1 MKTLLLPLWPLL
13 AAGALSAQELTV
25 TPVTGGIHM
34 INGRGGN
41 IGVCAGDDGLLL
53 IDAKFA
59 NLAEPMRAALAGLG
73 EGDPAFLLNTHYH
86 PDHTGGNAVFGAV
99 TAILAHH
106 NVRARLMAGED
117 PPPEALPV
125 LTFEEGVSLHFNGEE
140 IEVVH
145 FPAAH
150 TDGDAVVFFT
160 GSDAVHMGDIMF
172 HGLFPFVD
180 IDAGGSV
187 DGVIAA
193 VEAVL
198 ARIGPETRVIPGHGD
213 LATPDDLRT
222 YLRMIRQTRAA
233 VEDGMA
239 AGKTLE
245 ELQAAGV
252 AQEWSGWS
260 WGFISAERWIATL
273 HRGAGG

>member
-1 MKTLLLPLWPLL
+1 MKTPLLPLLLL
-13 AAGALSAQELTV
+13 AAAALPAQELTV

-59 NLAEPMRAALAGLG
+59 NLAEPLRAVLAGLG

-86 PDHTGGNAVFGAV
+86 GDHTGGNAVFGAV
-99 TAILAHH
+99 TPILAHR
-106 NVRARLMAGED
+106 NVRARLTAGAD
-117 PPPEALPV
+117 PPPRSLPV
-125 LTFEEGVSLHFNGEE
+125 LTFEEGVSLHFNGEK

-160 GSDAVHMGDIMF
+160 RSDVVHMGDIMF
-172 HGLFPFVD
+172 HRLFPYVD

-213 LATPDDLRT
+213 LASPEDLRT
-222 YLRMIRQTRAA
+222 YLRMIRETRAA
-233 VEDGMA
+233 VQDGMA
-239 AGKTLE
+239 AGQSLE

-252 AQEWSGWS
+252 GEEWSGWS
-260 WGFISAERWIATL
+260 WGFISAERWVATL
-273 HRGAGG
+273 HRSAGG

>member
-1 MKTLLLPLWPLL
+1 MKTPLLPLLL
-13 AAGALSAQELTV
+13 LTAGALPAEELTV
-25 TPVTGGIHM
+25 TPVTAGIHM

-59 NLAEPMRAALAGLG
+59 RLAEPMRAALAGLG
-73 EGDPAFLLNTHYH
+73 EGDPAFLLNTHH
-86 PDHTGGNAVFGAV
+86 HGDHTGGNAVFGAV
-99 TAILAHH
+99 TPILAHH
-106 NVRARLMAGED
+106 NVRARLLAGEA
-117 PPPEALPV
+117 PPPESLPV

-140 IEVVH
+140 IDVVH

-160 GSDAVHMGDIMF
+160 GSDVVHMGDILF
-172 HGLFPFVD
+172 HGRFPYVD

-198 ARIGPETRVIPGHGD
+198 ARIGPETRVIPGHGE
-213 LATPDDLRT
+213 LAAPGDLRT
-222 YLRMIRQTRAA
+222 YLRMIRETRAA

-239 AGKTLE
+239 AGLGLE

-252 AQEWSGWS
+252 AEEWASWS

>member
-34 INGRGGN
+34 INGHGGN

-198 ARIGPETRVIPGHGD
+198 ARTGPETRVIPGHGD
-213 LATPDDLRT
+213 LAAPDDLRT

>member
-34 INGRGGN
+34 INGHGGN

-106 NVRARLMAGED
+106 NVRARLMAGEA

-198 ARIGPETRVIPGHGD
+198 ARVGPETRVIPGHGD

-252 AQEWSGWS
+252 AEQWSGWS

>member
-1 MKTLLLPLWPLL
+1 
-13 AAGALSAQELTV
+13 
-25 TPVTGGIHM
+25 
-34 INGRGGN
+34 
-41 IGVCAGDDGLLL
+41 
-53 IDAKFA
+53 
-59 NLAEPMRAALAGLG
+59 MRAALAGLG

-86 PDHTGGNAVFGAV
+86 GDHTGGNAVFGAV
-99 TAILAHH
+99 TPILAHH
-106 NVRARLMAGED
+106 NVRARLMAGD
-117 PPPEALPV
+117 PPPESLPV

-160 GSDAVHMGDIMF
+160 GSDVVHMGDILF
-172 HGLFPFVD
+172 HGRFPYVD

-213 LATPDDLRT
+213 LAAPDDLRT

-252 AQEWSGWS
+252 AEEWSGWS

>member
-34 INGRGGN
+34 INGHGGN

-198 ARIGPETRVIPGHGD
+198 ARTGPETRVIPGHGD

>member
-1 MKTLLLPLWPLL
+1 MKIAL
-13 AAGALSAQELTV
+13 AALILLSAGFLSAQELTV
-25 TPVTGGIHM
+25 MPVTAGIHM
-34 INGRGGN
+34 ISGPGGN
-41 IGVCAGDDGLLL
+41 IGVSAGDDGLLM

-59 NLAEPMRAALAGLG
+59 NLADPIRAALAGLG
-73 EGDPAFLLNTHYH
+73 EGEPAFLLNTHH
-86 PDHTGGNAVFGAV
+86 HGDHTGGNAAFGAV
-99 TAILAHH
+99 TPILAHH
-106 NVRARLMAGED
+106 RVRARLQAD
-117 PPPEALPV
+117 SKQPPAALPV
-125 LTFEEGVSLHFNGEE
+125 LTFQEGLSLHFNGEE
-140 IEVVH
+140 IEVRH

-160 GSDAVHMGDIMF
+160 GSDVVHMGDIMF
-172 HGLFPFVD
+172 HERFPYVD

-187 DGVIAA
+187 EGVVAA

-198 ARIGPETRVIPGHGD
+198 ARIGPETRVIPGHGG
-213 LATPDDLRT
+213 LAAPGDLRT

-239 AGKTLE
+239 AGRSLE

-252 AQEWSGWS
+252 SEEWSDWS
-260 WGFISAERWIATL
+260 WGFISTGRWIATL

>member
-34 INGRGGN
+34 INGHGGN

-106 NVRARLMAGED
+106 NVRARLMAGEA

-180 IDAGGSV
+180 IGAGGSV

-252 AQEWSGWS
+252 AEQWSGWS

>member
-106 NVRARLMAGED
+106 KVRARLMAGED

-233 VEDGMA
+233 VEDGMD

>member
-1 MKTLLLPLWPLL
+1 MKTSLLPLLLL
-13 AAGALSAQELTV
+13 AAGGLSAQELTV
-25 TPVTGGIHM
+25 TAVTGGIHM

-41 IGVCAGDDGLLL
+41 IGVCAGADGLLL
-53 IDAKFA
+53 IDSKFA
-59 NLAEPMRAALAGLG
+59 RLAEPMRAALAGLG

-86 PDHTGGNAVFGAV
+86 GDHTGGNAVFGAV
-99 TAILAHH
+99 TPILAHH
-106 NVRARLMAGED
+106 NVRARLTAGAD
-117 PPPEALPV
+117 PPPASLPV

-160 GSDAVHMGDIMF
+160 GSDVVHMGDILF
-172 HGLFPFVD
+172 HGRFPYVD

-198 ARIGPETRVIPGHGD
+198 ARIGPETRVIPGHGG
-213 LATPDDLRT
+213 LAAPDDLRT
-222 YLRMIRQTRAA
+222 YLRMIRETRAA

-239 AGKTLE
+239 AGRSLE
-245 ELQAAGV
+245 ELQAVGV
-252 AQEWSGWS
+252 PEEWSGWG
-260 WGFISAERWIATL
+260 WRFISAERWIATL

>member
-198 ARIGPETRVIPGHGD
+198 ARTGPETRVIPGHGD
-213 LATPDDLRT
+213 LAAPDDLRT
-222 YLRMIRQTRAA
+222 YLRMIRETRAA
-233 VEDGMA
+233 VEDGMV

>member
-213 LATPDDLRT
+213 LAAPDDLRT

-273 HRGAGG
+273 HRDAGG

>member
-34 INGRGGN
+34 INGHGGN

-172 HGLFPFVD
+172 HGLFPYVD

-222 YLRMIRQTRAA
+222 YLRMIRETRAA

>member
-106 NVRARLMAGED
+106 KVRARLMAGED

-213 LATPDDLRT
+213 LAAPDDLRT

-252 AQEWSGWS
+252 AEQWSGWS

>member
-1 MKTLLLPLWPLL
+1 MKTPMLPLLLL
-13 AAGALSAQELTV
+13 AAGALSAQDLTI
-25 TPVTGGIHM
+25 TPVTGGLHM

-41 IGVCAGDDGLLL
+41 IGVSAGDDGLLL

-59 NLAEPMRAALAGLG
+59 RLAEPMRAALAGLG
-73 EGDPAFLLNTHYH
+73 EGEPAFLLNTHYH
-86 PDHTGGNAVFGAV
+86 GDHTGGNAVFGAV
-99 TAILAHH
+99 TPILAHH
-106 NVRARLMAGED
+106 NVRARLMAGEA
-117 PPPEALPV
+117 PPPESLPV

-160 GSDAVHMGDIMF
+160 GSDVVHMGDILF
-172 HGLFPFVD
+172 HGRFPYVD
-180 IDAGGSV
+180 IEAGGSV

-198 ARIGPETRVIPGHGD
+198 ARIGPDTRVIPGHGD
-213 LATPDDLRT
+213 LATAEDLRT
-222 YLRMIRQTRAA
+222 YLRMIRETRAA
-233 VEDGMA
+233 VEDGVA
-239 AGKTLE
+239 AGRTLE

-252 AQEWSGWS
+252 AEEWSGWS

>member
-1 MKTLLLPLWPLL
+1 MKTPLLPLLLL

-34 INGRGGN
+34 INGHGGN

>member
-34 INGRGGN
+34 INGHGGN